1 MQQFHCNFSF
11 YVPKSPFLSSFR
23 RVLLTALAYALFS
36 YFTLSAFSQSSHFQ
50 SLEYRILC
58 QQDGYS
64 GAHPSPI
71 DKIPT
76 SEHAQNPCCLGQNMS
91 SDLAISPDLMPFYV
105 NLTYQIAVVI
115 GRQFK
120 LSPQLKGAIY
130 FYSRAPPDYFA

>member
-1 MQQFHCNFSF
+1 MQQFHCHFSF
-11 YVPKSPFLSSFR
+11 YYPKFPFLSSFR
-23 RVLLTALAYALFS
+23 RVLLIALAYAFSS
-36 YFTLSAFSQSSHFQ
+36 YFILSTFSQSSHFQ

-58 QQDGYS
+58 QQDGYL
-64 GAHPSPI
+64 GGNPSPI

-76 SEHAQNPCCLGQNMS
+76 SEHAQNSCCLGQNTS
-91 SDLAISPDLMPFYV
+91 SDLAISPDLIPFYA

-120 LSPQLKGAIY
+120 LSSQLKGAIY